1 MKNALRKLIAYTLL
15 SVMLIGMH
23 STTSLAAE
31 TRKESAIDTIV
42 AHMTMDEKISQMII
56 PAVRSWNGTP
66 VTDLDAAGGLSA
78 VLKRHQYGGIILFG
92 ANITGNEQITRLVH
106 SLQQNNAVAEGVS
119 THIPYLMPVDEEGG
133 IVIRLSSGTR
143 MNGNMALGATKN
155 AAANAMKTGE
165 VIGEELAAAG
175 FNTDFAPVA
184 DVNNNPANPVIG
196 TRSFSDDPNLV
207 AKLASAYAKGL
218 SKSGIVATFK
228 HFPGHGDTGTDSHI
242 GTPSVAKTY
251 EEIASCELIPFKKA
265 IEGGADLIMTA
276 HITYPMID
284 EEVTFGD
291 GVTKGFYPATMSKVM
306 ISDILR
312 SRLGYNG
319 VVVTDALEMEAIR
332 SGGLVP
338 GERDSV
344 RYHVG
349 IAEKVINAGVDILL
363 LPLDLTDEKAASFY
377 DSYIAGIASLV
388 EQGSINVSRIDESVK
403 RILML
408 KVKYGIL
415 DLSENKKDAEDLGVK
430 MQQAGAVIGSAS
442 HHDTEMAIAR
452 EAITLVKND
461 RGSLPLAKEQ
471 TRVVALGRQESDAK
485 TIGYAIGRMKETGS
499 LAPEAEVS
507 VFYNC
512 DTSDTKKPHYTDE
525 MKRAIR
531 EADVVIGFSYA
542 AGKNALDLKDAQS
555 VALHSAI
562 ADAHE
567 GGGRFI
573 LVSENLPYDAAV
585 YQAADAIVLAYLGA
599 GLNIDP
605 TERSGSAGASAFNAN
620 VIAAVE
626 TIFGQNKPKGHL
638 PVNLPRAEAGEDGM
652 LRYTGEVLYPRGYGL
667 NYQ

>member
-1 MKNALRKLIAYTLL
+1 MKSVLRKLTAYIVLATL
-15 SVMLIGMH
+15 LIGMF
-23 STTSLAAE
+23 STTALAAE
-31 TRKESAIDTIV
+31 TPDKSRIDAIV
-42 AHMTMDEKISQMII
+42 ANMTMDEKISQMII
-56 PAVRSWNGTP
+56 PAIRTWNGTA
-66 VTDLDAAGGLSA
+66 VTDLDAAGE
-78 VLKRHQYGGIILFG
+78 LKTILRKHQYGGIILFG
-92 ANITGNEQITRLVH
+92 ANITGNEQIAHLVR
-106 SLQQNNAVAEGVS
+106 SLQQNNAVIDGVS

-133 IVIRLSSGTR
+133 IVIRLSAGTR

-155 AAANAMKTGE
+155 AVSNAKKTGE
-165 VIGEELAAAG
+165 IIGEELAAAG
-175 FNTDFAPVA
+175 FNTDFAPVS

-196 TRSFSDDPNLV
+196 TRSFSDDPSLV

-218 SKSGIVATFK
+218 SKSRIIATFK

-242 GTPSVAKTY
+242 GTPSVAKTF

-265 IEGGADLIMTA
+265 IENGADLIMTA
-276 HITYPMID
+276 HITYPLID

-291 GVTKGFYPATMSKVM
+291 GMTKGFYPATMSKVM

-332 SGGLVP
+332 SGGLVQ
-338 GERDSV
+338 GEKDSV

-349 IAEKVINAGVDILL
+349 IAEKVIGAGVDILL
-363 LPLDLTDEKAASFY
+363 LPLDLTDKKAASFY
-377 DSYIAGIASLV
+377 DNYIAGIASLV
-388 EQGSINVSRIDESVK
+388 ESGSISVSRIDESVK

-408 KVKYGIL
+408 KAKYGIFDPDGNEKDTE
-415 DLSENKKDAEDLGVK
+415 DLSVK
-430 MQQAGAVIGSAS
+430 MQQAGAVIGSQA

-452 EAITLVKND
+452 EAITLLKND
-461 RGSLPLAKEQ
+461 REFLPLAKEQ
-471 TRVVALGRQESDAK
+471 TRIVALCRQESDAK

-499 LAPEAEVS
+499 LDPDAEVS

-512 DTSDTKKPHYTDE
+512 DSSDAKKPHYTDE

-542 AGKNALDLKDAQS
+542 TGKSALNLQDAQS

-562 ADAHE
+562 ADTHE

-573 LVSENLPYDAAV
+573 LVSENLPYDAAA

-620 VIAAVE
+620 IIAAVE
-626 TIFGQNKPKGHL
+626 TVFGQNKPKGHL
-638 PVNLPRAEAGEDGM
+638 PVNLPRVEAGEDGM
-652 LRYTGEVLYPRGYGL
+652 LRYTGDVLYPRGYGL
-667 NYQ
+667 NY